1 MSIENGCN
9 VILRICGRNI
19 ILRSF
24 IIVVKILVRG
34 RGRGRGYQ
42 YIDLAKPKSGVR
54 VGLFSSPSLH

>member
-1 MSIENGCN
+1 MQCN
-9 VILRICGRNI
+9 FTNLWQKYNPKVIVIDM
-19 ILRSF
+19 
-24 IIVVKILVRG
+24 KILVRG

>member
-1 MSIENGCN
+1 MQCN
-9 VILRICGRNI
+9 FTNLWQKYNPKVIV
-19 ILRSF
+19 
-24 IIVVKILVRG
+24 IVVKILVRG